1 MISSYIFS
9 LAKPVG
15 FLFCFLISGSG
26 KPHSS
31 KAVTAWS
38 SHGAQESSFCHQ
50 VPSTRAGCG
59 RKEPM
64 VPWHSGCEPHGSP
77 LEKGHET
84 LWVSSFQFQQ
94 GLDNP
99 KGRTWARTS
108 FHAMPQLAQQ
118 IPVAGAAQTPP
129 QSWAGAPG
137 TSASRWWICAV
148 PKPHRENE
156 EAAHRLQKP
165 GLTSGNVQTTGKET
179 KEPYFSLGH
188 QWMTIDPTARE
199 WGMWL
204 RRSGYLCLLFLSI
217 F

>member
-1 MISSYIFS
+1 MISSYTFS

-15 FLFCFLISGSG
+15 FLFCFFISGSG

-59 RKEPM
+59 RKEPV

-77 LEKGHET
+77 LEKGHEI

-99 KGRTWARTS
+99 KGRTEQGQASMQCPNLHSKFLWHELPRRLPRAELALWAPLR
-108 FHAMPQLAQQ
+108 
-118 IPVAGAAQTPP
+118 AGDGYV
-129 QSWAGAPG
+129 QSQN
-137 TSASRWWICAV
+137 
-148 PKPHRENE
+148 H
-156 EAAHRLQKP
+156 
-165 GLTSGNVQTTGKET
+165 TGKMRR
-179 KEPYFSLGH
+179 L
-188 QWMTIDPTARE
+188 PTGCRNKA
-199 WGMWL
+199 
-204 RRSGYLCLLFLSI
+204 
-217 F
+217 